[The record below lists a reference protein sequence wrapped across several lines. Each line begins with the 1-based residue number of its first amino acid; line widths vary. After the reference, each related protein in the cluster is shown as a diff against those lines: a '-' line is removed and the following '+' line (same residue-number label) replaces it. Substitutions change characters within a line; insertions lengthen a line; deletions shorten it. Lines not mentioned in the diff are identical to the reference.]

1 MNTKMRVL
9 RHNSVSYKSTVSKGR
24 QQHSLM
30 LFYFYINWTTFIAI
44 QHLQKIQGFCIK
56 PFEVI
61 ILSQTALYISQ
72 ISQSYSRIYNTAEEN
87 DGCLHL
93 LMPKINNKK
102 LTSTEK
108 VFHSYLFKKKR
119 LERSLSF
126 LSQPSFFSPASIG
139 QSQHTS
145 VTKEKRANI
154 QSEEKSLKTV

>member
-1 MNTKMRVL
+1 MNTKMTVL
-9 RHNSVSYKSTVSKGR
+9 RHNSVYYKSTVSKGR

-108 VFHSYLFKKKR
+108 VFHSYLFLKKDLKEACPFCHSHHFFHPPQQDRVNIPLLQKKKEQIYR
-119 LERSLSF
+119 VRKN
-126 LSQPSFFSPASIG
+126 P
-139 QSQHTS
+139 
-145 VTKEKRANI
+145 
-154 QSEEKSLKTV
+154 